1 MARTTLLQRQFR
13 GTSFV
18 CHDPLPRTKWYWQ
31 CQYMRFSST
40 SSSVDA
46 GFLQLWN
53 RHIEEGRLRPDMAQ
67 QRVAK
72 RLQRL
77 QEALVGY
84 SNEAFFLALQE
95 TRQKAQ
101 DSADHERVNQK
112 DPATVTSTE
121 EVATSKD
128 DQEKE
133 TPTPPPPL
141 PLPRIPRGLYIHGPV
156 GTGKSLLM
164 DTFYSASDNDHKL
177 RLHFHAFMAHVHTC
191 IHQLN
196 LADLQ
201 AKGRNFSIDTSQ
213 DHNPIV
219 RVALQLSQSTTLLC
233 LDEFQVTDVADAMI
247 LKQLFQVLFAQ
258 GTILVATSNRPPN
271 ALYEGGL
278 NRGYFMPFI
287 DILQQHCIVLDLQS
301 TVGDYR
307 KVLAREGSS
316 SSGVNAPN
324 NQQTTFTL
332 PNNGVFFLHHNCG
345 QHLMQDIVRELKTT
359 PNKSSINK
367 NNSPLESFKLP
378 AAFGRHVMVRR
389 GDREGLIGIFT
400 FEELC
405 EGDLG
410 ASDYRAL
417 AKHFSVIALEAIPQ
431 LSTYHHN
438 RARRF
443 ITLIDEL
450 YEDKCALVCSI
461 VMEGDNIAPE
471 HLFSTHQQ
479 SQIILEDGASV
490 QVGETLGLEDVQTQ
504 GGQPV
509 STLASVR
516 ELSFAFQRA
525 ASRITEMTSPR
536 WWNQVLRADGWMH

>member
-1 MARTTLLQRQFR
+1 MRAISEALHARRSMRAFLMTVKARAPL
-13 GTSFV
+13 GTSFL
-18 CHDPLPRTKWYWQ
+18 CHGPLPRTKWHANFQ
-31 CQYMRFSST
+31 RA
-40 SSSVDA
+40 SSSNNA

-53 RHIEEGRLRPDMAQ
+53 RHIEEGRLRHDEAQ

-84 SNEAFFLALQE
+84 SNEAFFLDLQE
-95 TRQKAQ
+95 TRQKPHRA
-101 DSADHERVNQK
+101 ADYERVNQN
-112 DPATVTSTE
+112 DPVTVTVTE
-121 EVATSKD
+121 EIATSKQD
-128 DQEKE
+128 EEKE
-133 TPTPPPPL
+133 TPKPPP

-164 DTFYSASDNDHKL
+164 DTFYTAIGNDNKL
-177 RLHFHAFMAHVHTC
+177 RIHFHAFMAHVHTC

-201 AKGRNFSIDTSQ
+201 TKGRNFSIDTSQ

-219 RVALQLSQSTTLLC
+219 RVALRLSQSTALLC

-307 KVLAREGSS
+307 KVLAREGRSNSS
-316 SSGVNAPN
+316 VNVAN
-324 NQQTTFTL
+324 NQQQPTFSL
-332 PNNGVFFLHHNCG
+332 PNNGVFFLNHNRG
-345 QHLMQDIVRELKTT
+345 LHSMENNIVRKLLTT
-359 PNKSSINK
+359 TTNKRSS
-367 NNSPLESFKLP
+367 NNNYRPLESFKLP
-378 AAFGRHVMVRR
+378 AGFGRQVMVCR
-389 GDREGLIGIFT
+389 GDREGLVGIFT

-417 AKHFSVIALEAIPQ
+417 AKHFSVIALVAIPH
-431 LSTYHHN
+431 LSTYQ
-438 RARRF
+438 
-443 ITLIDEL
+443 ITLH
-450 YEDKCALVCSI
+450 
-461 VMEGDNIAPE
+461 P
-471 HLFSTHQQ
+471 STCFRHIN
-479 SQIILEDGASV
+479 SHRSAWKMGH
-490 QVGETLGLEDVQTQ
+490 
-504 GGQPV
+504 PCK
-509 STLASVR
+509 
-516 ELSFAFQRA
+516 
-525 ASRITEMTSPR
+525 
-536 WWNQVLRADGWMH
+536 